1 VPEDE
6 RERSADHVSDD
17 EVSEHVVSKYGS
29 GDGAPEPIAPEP
41 GAAEPSAA
49 EPSAGE
55 LGAAEWLQVL
65 STGEVEIEG
74 RLPWSSNFSFLVS
87 VRCGMHYV
95 RAVYKPGRGE
105 RELWDFGDRIFRR
118 EVAAYELSAWVGLA
132 LVPETVLRADAPL
145 GEGSL
150 QRFVDADFE
159 QHYFTLVSEPAC
171 DARLRELAGFDMLL
185 NNADRKSGHVLVDA
199 SGSIWGIDNGLCFHA
214 QPKLRTVMWDF
225 AGERVPDAVV
235 DAAARVREEVP
246 ASVCSLISET
256 EAVALADRARALVRR
271 PKFPSPGADH
281 RAYPW
286 PLV

>member
-6 RERSADHVSDD
+6 RERAATHVT
-17 EVSEHVVSKYGS
+17 
-29 GDGAPEPIAPEP
+29 DGTPEL
-41 GAAEPSAA
+41 SAA
-49 EPSAGE
+49 D
-55 LGAAEWLQVL
+55 WLEVL

-87 VRCGMHYV
+87 VRCGGNFV

-105 RELWDFGDRIFRR
+105 RHLWDFGGELFRR
-118 EVAAYELSAWVGLA
+118 EVAAYELSRAVGLA

-159 QHYFTLVSEPAC
+159 QHYFTLVSDPTC
-171 DARLRELAGFDMLL
+171 DARLRELAGLDLLL
-185 NNADRKSGHVLVDA
+185 NNADRKSGHVLLDVQ
-199 SGSIWGIDNGLCFHA
+199 GSIWGIDNGLCFHA

-225 AGERVPDAVV
+225 AGDPLPDAVV
-235 DAAARVREEVP
+235 EAAGHVSDEV
-246 ASVCSLISET
+246 AGTLSSLLSEAEVT
-256 EAVALADRARALVRR
+256 ALRGRARALVRR
-271 PKFPSPGADH
+271 PKFPAPGEDH

>member
-6 RERSADHVSDD
+6 RERPAAHVNDSAPELSSAD
-17 EVSEHVVSKYGS
+17 
-29 GDGAPEPIAPEP
+29 
-41 GAAEPSAA
+41 
-49 EPSAGE
+49 
-55 LGAAEWLQVL
+55 WLEVL

-87 VRCGMHYV
+87 VRCGGNFV

-105 RELWDFGDRIFRR
+105 RHLWDFGSQLFRR
-118 EVAAYELSAWVGLA
+118 EVAAYELSAALGLGV
-132 LVPETVLRADAPL
+132 VPETVLRSDAPL

-159 QHYFTLVSEPAC
+159 QHYFTLVADPSY
-171 DARLRELAGFDMLL
+171 DARLRELAGFDLLL
-185 NNADRKSGHVLVDA
+185 NNADRKSGHVLVDVHE
-199 SGSIWGIDNGLCFHA
+199 SIWGIDNGLCFQS

-225 AGERVPDAVV
+225 AGDRLPAVV
-235 DAAARVREEVP
+235 VEAAAQVAGEVP
-246 ASVCSLISET
+246 SAVCGLLSEA
-256 EAVALADRARALVRR
+256 EALALGGRGRALARR
-271 PKFPSPGADH
+271 PTFPAPGDDY